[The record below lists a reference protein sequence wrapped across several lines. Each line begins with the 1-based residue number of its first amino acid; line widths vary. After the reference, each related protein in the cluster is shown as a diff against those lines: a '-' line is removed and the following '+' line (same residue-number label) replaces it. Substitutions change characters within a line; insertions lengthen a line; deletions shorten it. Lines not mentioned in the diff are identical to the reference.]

1 MNETIRFP
9 HMLTVAE
16 ASAQSGLS
24 PYTLRKLCRSG
35 QIRFVACGCRW
46 LVNGESLAHFLEG
59 GSPARWIP
67 AASDPRGV
75 ESARRAGAH

>member
-1 MNETIRFP
+1 MNEAIRFP

-46 LVNGESLAHFLEG
+46 LVNGESLARFLEG
-59 GSPARWIP
+59 GSPAV
-67 AASDPRGV
+67 SDPRGV
-75 ESARRAGAH
+75 KNTRRADAH

>member
-1 MNETIRFP
+1 MNEAIRFP

-35 QIRFVACGCRW
+35 QIHFVACGCRW
-46 LVNGESLAHFLEG
+46 LVNGESLARFLEG
-59 GSPARWIP
+59 GSPT
-67 AASDPRGV
+67 ASDSRCV
-75 ESARRAGAH
+75 EDVRRAGAH

>member
-9 HMLTVAE
+9 HMLSIVE

-46 LVNGESLAHFLEG
+46 LVNGDSLARFLEG
-59 GSPARWIP
+59 GSPA
-67 AASDPRGV
+67 ASDPQSS
-75 ESARRAGAH
+75 ENARWAGAH

>member
-1 MNETIRFP
+1 MNETICFP

-46 LVNGESLAHFLEG
+46 LVNGESLARFLED
-59 GSPARWIP
+59 GSPAAP
-67 AASDPRGV
+67 DPQGV
-75 ESARRAGAH
+75 KSSRRAGAH

>member
-1 MNETIRFP
+1 MNEPIRFP
-9 HMLTVAE
+9 HMLSVAE

-59 GSPARWIP
+59 GSPS
-67 AASDPRGV
+67 ASDPQSGENVRW
-75 ESARRAGAH
+75 ARAH

>member
-9 HMLTVAE
+9 HMFTVAE

-46 LVNGESLAHFLEG
+46 LVNGDSLARFLEG
-59 GSPARWIP
+59 GSPA
-67 AASDPRGV
+67 ASDSQSS
-75 ESARRAGAH
+75 ESVRRASAH

>member
-1 MNETIRFP
+1 MTQNHSSVVFP
-9 HMLTVAE
+9 SMLTVAE

-46 LVNGESLAHFLEG
+46 LVNGDSLARFLEG
-59 GSPARWIP
+59 GSPA
-67 AASDPRGV
+67 ASDPQSS
-75 ESARRAGAH
+75 ENARWAGAH

>member
-1 MNETIRFP
+1 MSEAIRFP

-46 LVNGESLAHFLEG
+46 LVNGESLARFLENG
-59 GSPARWIP
+59 FPAV
-67 AASDPRGV
+67 SDSQDV
-75 ESARRAGAH
+75 ETSRRAVIR

>member
-9 HMLTVAE
+9 HMLSIAE

-46 LVNGESLAHFLEG
+46 LVNGESLARFLNG
-59 GSPARWIP
+59 GSP

>member
-1 MNETIRFP
+1 MKENNSPIKFP
-9 HMLTVAE
+9 SMLTISE

-46 LVNGESLAHFLEG
+46 LVNGESLARFLEC
-59 GSPARWIP
+59 GSP

-75 ESARRAGAH
+75 ESARRAGVH

>member
-1 MNETIRFP
+1 MNEPIRFP
-9 HMLTVAE
+9 HMLSIVE

-46 LVNGESLAHFLEG
+46 LVNGDSLARFLEG
-59 GSPARWIP
+59 GSPA
-67 AASDPRGV
+67 ASDSQSS
-75 ESARRAGAH
+75 ESIRRAGVH

>member
-59 GSPARWIP
+59 GSPA
-67 AASDPRGV
+67 ASDPRGV
-75 ESARRAGAH
+75 ESARRAGVH